1 VARIFTLGPRL
12 SICCLALW
20 AGLSVATWA
29 QSPNTL
35 DQTSEQIKALRAEIS
50 VIQARLASQESE
62 RDTLQDALRE
72 AEVKIGELDRELG
85 ALNQERRALKQELT
99 ALDAEGEQLRDARRQ
114 RANTIDVSIQ
124 ELWVL
129 QQGGGFRVWLG
140 DQNPED
146 VARNLAYF
154 QTLIEAQQQTIAEYE
169 LGLEAVEQ
177 NRSRIAQAQTALRE
191 QATAAAATKATLTDQ
206 RATRQSTLTLISQRV
221 QDDQQRLSALE
232 RDQARLNA
240 LLDELEALAAA
251 SSPVVTPPEAQLP
264 FADTQGALSM
274 PMAGKLTNRYGARRN
289 ADIRW
294 RGWLTTADEGEP
306 VRAVHG
312 GDIIYAD
319 WLRGQGLLIVI
330 DHGEGWLSLYAQNHS
345 LLRGVGDRVS
355 AGDII
360 AKAGAS
366 GGSETSGLYFEIRH
380 RGEPVDPSEWI
391 RR

>member
-1 VARIFTLGPRL
+1 MVRVFTLCPEPI
-12 SICCLALW
+12 SCCIALW
-20 AGLSVATWA
+20 AGLTAAAWA
-29 QSPNTL
+29 QSPDTL
-35 DQTSEQIKALRAEIS
+35 GQTSEQIEALRAEIT

-62 RDTLQDALRE
+62 RDALQDALRE
-72 AEVKIGELDRELG
+72 AEVQIGELDRQLG
-85 ALNQERRALKQELT
+85 ALSQERRALQQELN
-99 ALDAEGEQLRDARRQ
+99 ALDAEGEQLRQAQRQ
-114 RANTIDVSIQ
+114 RTDTIDASIQ
-124 ELWVL
+124 QLWLL

-140 DQNPED
+140 DQNPQD

-154 QTLIEAQQQTIAEYE
+154 QTLIEAQQQMIAEYE
-169 LGLEAVEQ
+169 LGLEAIAE
-177 NRSRIAQAQTALRE
+177 NRSRTAQAETALRE
-191 QATAAAATKATLTDQ
+191 RAAATEATKTTLTDQ
-206 RATRQSTLTLISQRV
+206 RERRQATLAQISQQV
-221 QDDQQRLSALE
+221 QDDQQRLNVLE

-240 LLDELEALAAA
+240 LLGELEAVAAA
-251 SSPVVTPPEAQLP
+251 TPPEPRMP
-264 FADTQGALSM
+264 FANAQGTLAM
-274 PMAGKLTNRYGARRN
+274 PVSGTLKNRYGARRN

-294 RGWLTTADEGEP
+294 RGWLIAADEGEP

-319 WLRGQGLLIVI
+319 WLRGQGLLMVV

-380 RGEPVDPSEWI
+380 RGEPVDPGEWI

>member
-1 VARIFTLGPRL
+1 MVRVFTPCPGPI
-12 SICCLALW
+12 SCCIAFW
-20 AGLSVATWA
+20 AGLTAAAWA
-29 QSPNTL
+29 QSPDTL
-35 DQTSEQIKALRAEIS
+35 YQTSEQIEALRAEIT

-62 RDTLQDALRE
+62 RDALQDALRE
-72 AEVKIGELDRELG
+72 AEVQIGELDRQLG
-85 ALNQERRALKQELT
+85 ALGQERRALQQELN
-99 ALDAEGEQLRDARRQ
+99 ALDAEGEQLRQAQRQ
-114 RANTIDVSIQ
+114 RTDTIDTSIQ
-124 ELWVL
+124 QLWLL

-140 DQNPED
+140 DQNPQD

-154 QTLIEAQQQTIAEYE
+154 QTLIEAQQQMIAAFG
-169 LGLEAVEQ
+169 LGLEAIAE
-177 NRSRIAQAQTALRE
+177 NRSRIAQAETALRE
-191 QATAAAATKATLTDQ
+191 QASATEATKKTLTDQ
-206 RATRQSTLTLISQRV
+206 RATRQATLAQISQQV
-221 QDDQQRLSALE
+221 QHDQQRLNVLQ

-240 LLDELEALAAA
+240 LLGELEAVAAA
-251 SSPVVTPPEAQLP
+251 APPEPRMP
-264 FADTQGALSM
+264 FADAQGTLVM
-274 PMAGKLTNRYGARRN
+274 PVVGTLKNRYGARRN

-294 RGWLTTADEGEP
+294 HGWLIAADEGEP

-319 WLRGQGLLIVI
+319 WLRGQGLLMVV

-366 GGSETSGLYFEIRH
+366 GGSEASGLYFEIRH
-380 RGEPVDPSEWI
+380 RGEPVDPGEWI

>member
-1 VARIFTLGPRL
+1 MVRVFTLCPEPI
-12 SICCLALW
+12 SCCIALW
-20 AGLSVATWA
+20 AGLTAAAWA
-29 QSPNTL
+29 QSPDTL
-35 DQTSEQIKALRAEIS
+35 DQTSEQIEALRAEIT

-62 RDTLQDALRE
+62 RDALQDALRE
-72 AEVKIGELDRELG
+72 AEVQIGELDRQLG
-85 ALNQERRALKQELT
+85 ALGQERRALQQELN
-99 ALDAEGEQLRDARRQ
+99 ALDAEGEQLRQAQRQ
-114 RANTIDVSIQ
+114 RTDTIDTSIQ
-124 ELWVL
+124 QLWLL
-129 QQGGGFRVWLG
+129 QQGGGLRVWLG
-140 DQNPED
+140 DQNPQD

-154 QTLIEAQQQTIAEYE
+154 QTLIEAQQQMIADYG
-169 LGLEAVEQ
+169 LGLEAIAE
-177 NRSRIAQAQTALRE
+177 NRSRIAQAETALRE
-191 QATAAAATKATLTDQ
+191 QASATEATKKTLTDQ
-206 RATRQSTLTLISQRV
+206 RATRQATLAQISQQV
-221 QDDQQRLSALE
+221 QDDQQRLNVLQ

-240 LLDELEALAAA
+240 LLGELEAVAAA
-251 SSPVVTPPEAQLP
+251 APPEPRMP
-264 FADTQGALSM
+264 FADAQGTLVM
-274 PMAGKLTNRYGARRN
+274 PVVGTLKNRYGARRN

-294 RGWLTTADEGEP
+294 RGWLIAADQGEP

-319 WLRGQGLLIVI
+319 WLRGQGLLMVV

-380 RGEPVDPSEWI
+380 RGEPVDPGEWI

>member
-1 VARIFTLGPRL
+1 VARVFTLGPRL

-99 ALDAEGEQLRDARRQ
+99 ALDAEGEQLRDAQRQ

-240 LLDELEALAAA
+240 LLDELESLAAN

-294 RGWLTTADEGEP
+294 RGWLITADEGEP

-380 RGEPVDPSEWI
+380 RGEPVDPGEWI

>member
-1 VARIFTLGPRL
+1 MARVFTLGPRL

-62 RDTLQDALRE
+62 RDTLQDALQE
-72 AEVKIGELDRELG
+72 AEVQIGELDRQLG
-85 ALNQERRALKQELT
+85 ALSQERHALKQELK
-99 ALDAEGEQLRDARRQ
+99 ALDAEGEQLRDAQRQ
-114 RANTIDVSIQ
+114 RTDTIDASIQ
-124 ELWVL
+124 QLWVL

-154 QTLIEAQQQTIAEYE
+154 EALIEAQQQTIAEYE

-206 RATRQSTLTLISQRV
+206 RATRQSTLTLISQRM
-221 QDDQQRLSALE
+221 QDDQQRLGTLE

-251 SSPVVTPPEAQLP
+251 SSPVVAPPEAQLP

-274 PMAGKLTNRYGARRN
+274 PMAGKLTNQYGARRN

-294 RGWLTTADEGEP
+294 RGWLITADEGEP

-366 GGSETSGLYFEIRH
+366 GGSEKSGLYFEIRH
-380 RGEPVDPSEWI
+380 RGEPVDPGEWI

>member
-1 VARIFTLGPRL
+1 VARVFTLGPRL

-72 AEVKIGELDRELG
+72 AEVQIGELDRELG

-99 ALDAEGEQLRDARRQ
+99 ALDAEGEQLRDAQRQ

-294 RGWLTTADEGEP
+294 RGWLITADEGEP

-380 RGEPVDPSEWI
+380 RGEPVDPGEWI

>member
-1 VARIFTLGPRL
+1 MARVFTLGPRL

-99 ALDAEGEQLRDARRQ
+99 ALDAEGEQLRDAQRQ

-191 QATAAAATKATLTDQ
+191 QTTAAAATKATLTDQ

-294 RGWLTTADEGEP
+294 RGWLITADEGEP

-366 GGSETSGLYFEIRH
+366 GGSEKSGLYFEIRH
-380 RGEPVDPSEWI
+380 RGEPVDPGEWI

>member
-1 VARIFTLGPRL
+1 MARVLTLCPGPI
-12 SICCLALW
+12 SCSVALW
-20 AGLSVATWA
+20 TGLTVAAWA
-29 QSPNTL
+29 QSPDTL
-35 DQTSEQIKALRAEIS
+35 DQTSEQQTSEQIAALRAEIT

-62 RDTLQDALRE
+62 RDALQDALRE
-72 AEVKIGELDRELG
+72 AEVQIGELDRRLG
-85 ALNQERRALKQELT
+85 ALRQERRALQQELN
-99 ALDAEGEQLRDARRQ
+99 ALDAEGEALRQAQRQ
-114 RANTIDVSIQ
+114 RTDTIDASIQ
-124 ELWVL
+124 QLWLL

-140 DQNPED
+140 DQNPQD

-154 QTLIEAQQQTIAEYE
+154 QTLIEAQQQMIAEYE
-169 LGLEAVEQ
+169 LGLEAISE
-177 NRSRIAQAQTALRE
+177 NRSRTAQAETALRE
-191 QATAAAATKATLTDQ
+191 RAAATEATKTTLTGQ
-206 RATRQSTLTLISQRV
+206 RATRQTTLAQISQQV
-221 QDDQQRLSALE
+221 QDDQQRLNLLE

-240 LLDELEALAAA
+240 LLGELEAVAAA
-251 SSPVVTPPEAQLP
+251 APPQPRMP
-264 FADTQGALSM
+264 FADAQGTLAM
-274 PMAGKLTNRYGARRN
+274 PVAGTLKNRYGGRRN

-294 RGWLTTADEGEP
+294 RGWLIAADEGEP

-319 WLRGQGLLIVI
+319 WLRGQGLLMVV

-380 RGEPVDPSEWI
+380 RGEPVDPGEWI

>member
-1 VARIFTLGPRL
+1 VARVFTLGPRL

-72 AEVKIGELDRELG
+72 AEVQIGELDRELG

-99 ALDAEGEQLRDARRQ
+99 ALDAEGEQLRDAQRQ

-154 QTLIEAQQQTIAEYE
+154 EALIEAQQQTIAEYE

-251 SSPVVTPPEAQLP
+251 SLPVVTPPEAQLP

-294 RGWLTTADEGEP
+294 RGWLITADEGEP

-366 GGSETSGLYFEIRH
+366 GGSEKSGLYFEIRH
-380 RGEPVDPSEWI
+380 RGEPVDPGEWI

>member
-1 VARIFTLGPRL
+1 MVRVFTLCPEPI
-12 SICCLALW
+12 SCCIALW
-20 AGLSVATWA
+20 AGLTAAAWA
-29 QSPNTL
+29 QSPDTL
-35 DQTSEQIKALRAEIS
+35 DQTSEQIEALRAEIT

-62 RDTLQDALRE
+62 RDALQDALRE
-72 AEVKIGELDRELG
+72 AEVQIGELDRQLG
-85 ALNQERRALKQELT
+85 ALDQERRALQQELN
-99 ALDAEGEQLRDARRQ
+99 ALDAEGEHLRQAQRQ
-114 RANTIDVSIQ
+114 RTDTIDTSIQ
-124 ELWVL
+124 QLWLL
-129 QQGGGFRVWLG
+129 QQGGGFRVWFG
-140 DQNPED
+140 DQNPQD

-154 QTLIEAQQQTIAEYE
+154 QTLIEAQQQMIADYG
-169 LGLEAVEQ
+169 LGLEAIAE
-177 NRSRIAQAQTALRE
+177 NRSRIAQAETALRE
-191 QATAAAATKATLTDQ
+191 QASATKATKTTLTDQ
-206 RATRQSTLTLISQRV
+206 RATRQATLAQINQQV
-221 QDDQQRLSALE
+221 QDDQQRLNVLQ

-240 LLDELEALAAA
+240 LLGELEAVAAA
-251 SSPVVTPPEAQLP
+251 APPEPRMP
-264 FADTQGALSM
+264 FADAQGILVM
-274 PMAGKLTNRYGARRN
+274 PVVGTLKNRYGARRN

-294 RGWLTTADEGEP
+294 RGWLIAADQGEP

-319 WLRGQGLLIVI
+319 WLRGQGLLMVV

>member
-1 VARIFTLGPRL
+1 MVRVLTLCPGL
-12 SICCLALW
+12 ISCSVALW
-20 AGLSVATWA
+20 TGLTVAAWA
-29 QSPNTL
+29 QSPDTL
-35 DQTSEQIKALRAEIS
+35 DQTSEQIAALRAEIT
-50 VIQARLASQESE
+50 VIQARLASQENE
-62 RDTLQDALRE
+62 RDALQDALRE
-72 AEVKIGELDRELG
+72 AEVQIGELDRQLG
-85 ALNQERRALKQELT
+85 ALSQERRALQRELN
-99 ALDAEGEQLRDARRQ
+99 ALDAEGGQLRQAQRQ
-114 RANTIDVSIQ
+114 RTDTIDSSIQ
-124 ELWVL
+124 QLWLL

-140 DQNPED
+140 DQNPQD

-154 QTLIEAQQQTIAEYE
+154 QTLIEAQQQMIAEYE
-169 LGLEAVEQ
+169 LGLEAIAE
-177 NRSRIAQAQTALRE
+177 NRSRTAQAETALRE
-191 QATAAAATKATLTDQ
+191 RAAATEATKTTLTDQ
-206 RATRQSTLTLISQRV
+206 RATRQATLAQISQQV
-221 QDDQQRLSALE
+221 QDDQQRLNVLE

-240 LLDELEALAAA
+240 LLGELEAVAAA
-251 SSPVVTPPEAQLP
+251 TPLEPRMP
-264 FADTQGALSM
+264 FADAQGTLAM
-274 PMAGKLTNRYGARRN
+274 PVSGTLKNRYGARRN

-294 RGWLTTADEGEP
+294 RGWLIAADEGEP

-319 WLRGQGLLIVI
+319 WLRGQGLLMVV

-380 RGEPVDPSEWI
+380 RGEPVDPGEWI

>member
-1 VARIFTLGPRL
+1 MVRVSALCPKPI
-12 SICCLALW
+12 SCCIALW
-20 AGLSVATWA
+20 AGLTAAAWA
-29 QSPNTL
+29 QSPDTL
-35 DQTSEQIKALRAEIS
+35 DQTSEQIEALRAEIT

-62 RDTLQDALRE
+62 RDALQDALRE
-72 AEVKIGELDRELG
+72 AEVQMAELDRQLG
-85 ALNQERRALKQELT
+85 ALGQERRALQQELN
-99 ALDAEGEQLRDARRQ
+99 ALDAEGEQLRQAQRQ
-114 RANTIDVSIQ
+114 RTDTIDTSIQ
-124 ELWVL
+124 QLWLL
-129 QQGGGFRVWLG
+129 QQGGGLRVWLG
-140 DQNPED
+140 DQNPKD

-154 QTLIEAQQQTIAEYE
+154 QTLIEAQQQMIADYG
-169 LGLEAVEQ
+169 LGLEAIAE
-177 NRSRIAQAQTALRE
+177 NRGRIAQAETALRE
-191 QATAAAATKATLTDQ
+191 QASATEVTKKTLTDQ
-206 RATRQSTLTLISQRV
+206 RATRQATLAQISQQV
-221 QDDQQRLSALE
+221 QHDQQRLNVLQ

-240 LLDELEALAAA
+240 LLGELEAVAAA
-251 SSPVVTPPEAQLP
+251 APAEPRMP
-264 FADTQGALSM
+264 FADAQGTLVM
-274 PMAGKLTNRYGARRN
+274 PMVGTLKNRYGARRN

-294 RGWLTTADEGEP
+294 RGWLIAADEGEP

-319 WLRGQGLLIVI
+319 WLRGQGLLMVV

-380 RGEPVDPSEWI
+380 RGEPVDPGEWI

>member
-1 VARIFTLGPRL
+1 MARVFTLGPRL

-20 AGLSVATWA
+20 AGLSVAAWA

-35 DQTSEQIKALRAEIS
+35 DQTSEQIEALRAEIS

-62 RDTLQDALRE
+62 RDTLQDALQE
-72 AEVKIGELDRELG
+72 AEVQIGKLDRQLG
-85 ALNQERRALKQELT
+85 TLSQERRALKQELK
-99 ALDAEGEQLRDARRQ
+99 ALDAEGEQLRDAQRQ
-114 RANTIDVSIQ
+114 RTDTIDASIQ
-124 ELWVL
+124 QLWVL

-154 QTLIEAQQQTIAEYE
+154 EALIAAQQQTIAEYQ

-177 NRSRIAQAQTALRE
+177 NRSRIAQAETAILE
-191 QATAAAATKATLTDQ
+191 QATAAAATKTTLTDQ

-251 SSPVVTPPEAQLP
+251 SFPVVTPPEARLP

-294 RGWLTTADEGEP
+294 RGWLITADEGEP

-319 WLRGQGLLIVI
+319 WLRGQGLLMVI

-380 RGEPVDPSEWI
+380 RGEPVDPGEWI

>member
-1 VARIFTLGPRL
+1 MARVFTLGPRL

-99 ALDAEGEQLRDARRQ
+99 ALDAEGEQLRDAQRQ

-294 RGWLTTADEGEP
+294 RGWLITADEGEP

>member
-1 VARIFTLGPRL
+1 MVRVFTLCPGL
-12 SICCLALW
+12 ISCSVALW
-20 AGLSVATWA
+20 TGLTVAAWA
-29 QSPNTL
+29 QSPDTR
-35 DQTSEQIKALRAEIS
+35 DQTSEQIEALRAEIT

-62 RDTLQDALRE
+62 RDALQDALRE
-72 AEVKIGELDRELG
+72 AEVQIGELDRQLG
-85 ALNQERRALKQELT
+85 ALSQERRALQQELN
-99 ALDAEGEQLRDARRQ
+99 ALDAEGEQLRQAQRQ
-114 RANTIDVSIQ
+114 RTDTIDASIQ
-124 ELWVL
+124 QLWLL

-140 DQNPED
+140 DQNPQD

-154 QTLIEAQQQTIAEYE
+154 QTLIEAQQQMIAEYE
-169 LGLEAVEQ
+169 LGLEAIAE
-177 NRSRIAQAQTALRE
+177 NRSRNAQAETALGER
-191 QATAAAATKATLTDQ
+191 AAATEATKTALTDQ
-206 RATRQSTLTLISQRV
+206 RATRQATLAQISQQV
-221 QDDQQRLSALE
+221 QDDQQRLNVLE

-240 LLDELEALAAA
+240 LLGELEAVAAA
-251 SSPVVTPPEAQLP
+251 APPEPRMP
-264 FADTQGALSM
+264 FADAQGTLAM
-274 PMAGKLTNRYGARRN
+274 PVSGTLKNRYGARRN

-294 RGWLTTADEGEP
+294 RGWLIAADEGEP

-312 GDIIYAD
+312 GDIIYSD
-319 WLRGQGLLIVI
+319 WLRGQGLLMVV

-380 RGEPVDPSEWI
+380 RGEPVDPGEWI

>member
-1 VARIFTLGPRL
+1 MARVLTLYPGPI
-12 SICCLALW
+12 SCCIALW
-20 AGLSVATWA
+20 SGLAAAVWA
-29 QSPNTL
+29 QSPDTL
-35 DQTSEQIKALRAEIS
+35 DQTSEQIAALRAEIT

-62 RDTLQDALRE
+62 RDALQDALRE
-72 AEVKIGELDRELG
+72 AEVQIGELDRQLG
-85 ALNQERRALKQELT
+85 ALGQERRALQQELN
-99 ALDAEGEQLRDARRQ
+99 ALDAEGEQLRQAQRQ
-114 RANTIDVSIQ
+114 RTDTIDTSIQ
-124 ELWVL
+124 QLWLL
-129 QQGGGFRVWLG
+129 QQGGGLRVWLG
-140 DQNPED
+140 DQNPQD

-154 QTLIEAQQQTIAEYE
+154 QTLIEAQQQMIADYG
-169 LGLEAVEQ
+169 LGLEAIAE
-177 NRSRIAQAQTALRE
+177 NRSRIAQAETALRE
-191 QATAAAATKATLTDQ
+191 QASATEATRKTLTDQ
-206 RATRQSTLTLISQRV
+206 RATRQATLAQISQQV
-221 QDDQQRLSALE
+221 QHDQQRLNVLQ

-240 LLDELEALAAA
+240 LLGELEAVAAA
-251 SSPVVTPPEAQLP
+251 APPEPRMP
-264 FADTQGALSM
+264 FADAQGTLVM
-274 PMAGKLTNRYGARRN
+274 PMVGTLKNRYGARRN

-294 RGWLTTADEGEP
+294 RGWLIAADEGEP

-319 WLRGQGLLIVI
+319 WLRGQGLLMVV

-380 RGEPVDPSEWI
+380 RGEPVDPGEWI

>member
-1 VARIFTLGPRL
+1 MVRIFTLCHEPI
-12 SICCLALW
+12 SCCIALW
-20 AGLSVATWA
+20 AGLAAAAWA
-29 QSPNTL
+29 QAPDTL
-35 DQTSEQIKALRAEIS
+35 HQTSEQIEALRAEIT

-62 RDTLQDALRE
+62 RDALQDALRE
-72 AEVKIGELDRELG
+72 AEVQIGELDRQLG
-85 ALNQERRALKQELT
+85 ALGQERRALQQELN
-99 ALDAEGEQLRDARRQ
+99 ALDAEGEQLRQAQRQ
-114 RANTIDVSIQ
+114 RTDTIDTSIQ
-124 ELWVL
+124 QLWLL

-140 DQNPED
+140 DQNPQD

-154 QTLIEAQQQTIAEYE
+154 QTLIEAQQQMIADYG
-169 LGLEAVEQ
+169 LGLEAIAE
-177 NRSRIAQAQTALRE
+177 NRSRIAQAETALRE
-191 QATAAAATKATLTDQ
+191 QASATEATKTTLTDQ
-206 RATRQSTLTLISQRV
+206 RATRQATLAQISQQV
-221 QDDQQRLSALE
+221 QHDQQRLNVLQ

-240 LLDELEALAAA
+240 LLGELEAVAAA
-251 SSPVVTPPEAQLP
+251 APPEPRMP
-264 FADTQGALSM
+264 FADAQGTLVM
-274 PMAGKLTNRYGARRN
+274 PVVGTLKNRYGARRN

-294 RGWLTTADEGEP
+294 RGWLIAADEGEP

-319 WLRGQGLLIVI
+319 WLRGQGLLMVV

-380 RGEPVDPSEWI
+380 RGEPVDPGEWI

>member
-1 VARIFTLGPRL
+1 MVRVFTLCPGL
-12 SICCLALW
+12 ISCSVALW
-20 AGLSVATWA
+20 TGLTVAAWA
-29 QSPNTL
+29 QSPDTL
-35 DQTSEQIKALRAEIS
+35 DQTSEQIEALRAEIT

-62 RDTLQDALRE
+62 RDALQDALRE
-72 AEVKIGELDRELG
+72 AEVQIGELDRQLG
-85 ALNQERRALKQELT
+85 ALGQERRALQQELN
-99 ALDAEGEQLRDARRQ
+99 ALDAEGEQLRQAQRQ
-114 RANTIDVSIQ
+114 RTDTIDTSIQ
-124 ELWVL
+124 QLWLL
-129 QQGGGFRVWLG
+129 QQGGGFRVWFG
-140 DQNPED
+140 DQNPQD

-154 QTLIEAQQQTIAEYE
+154 QTLIEAQQQMIADYG
-169 LGLEAVEQ
+169 LGLEAIAE
-177 NRSRIAQAQTALRE
+177 NRSRIAQAETAQRE
-191 QATAAAATKATLTDQ
+191 QASATEATKTTLTDQ
-206 RATRQSTLTLISQRV
+206 RATRQATLAQISQQV
-221 QDDQQRLSALE
+221 QDDQQRLNVLQ

-240 LLDELEALAAA
+240 LLGELEAVAAA
-251 SSPVVTPPEAQLP
+251 APPEPRMP
-264 FADTQGALSM
+264 FADAQGTLVM
-274 PMAGKLTNRYGARRN
+274 PVVGTLKNRYGARRN

-294 RGWLTTADEGEP
+294 RGWLIAADEGEP

-319 WLRGQGLLIVI
+319 WLRGQGLLMVV

-380 RGEPVDPSEWI
+380 RGEPVDPGEWI

>member
-1 VARIFTLGPRL
+1 MVRVFTLCPGL
-12 SICCLALW
+12 ISCSVALW
-20 AGLSVATWA
+20 TGLTVAAWA
-29 QSPNTL
+29 QSPDTL
-35 DQTSEQIKALRAEIS
+35 DQTSEQIEALRAEIT

-62 RDTLQDALRE
+62 RDALQDALRE
-72 AEVKIGELDRELG
+72 AEVQIGELDRQLG
-85 ALNQERRALKQELT
+85 ALSQERRALQQELN
-99 ALDAEGEQLRDARRQ
+99 ALDAKGEQLRQAQRQ
-114 RANTIDVSIQ
+114 RTDTIDASIQ
-124 ELWVL
+124 QLWLL

-140 DQNPED
+140 DQNPQD

-154 QTLIEAQQQTIAEYE
+154 QTLIEAQQQMIAEYE
-169 LGLEAVEQ
+169 LGLEAIAE
-177 NRSRIAQAQTALRE
+177 NRSRTAQAETALRE
-191 QATAAAATKATLTDQ
+191 RAAATEATKTALTDQ
-206 RATRQSTLTLISQRV
+206 RATRQATLAQISQQV
-221 QDDQQRLSALE
+221 QDDQQRLNVLE

-240 LLDELEALAAA
+240 LLGELEAVAAA
-251 SSPVVTPPEAQLP
+251 APPEPRMP
-264 FADTQGALSM
+264 FADAQGTLAM
-274 PMAGKLTNRYGARRN
+274 PVSGTLKNRYGARRN

-294 RGWLTTADEGEP
+294 CGWLIAADEGEP

-312 GDIIYAD
+312 GDIIYSD
-319 WLRGQGLLIVI
+319 WLRGQGLLMVV

-380 RGEPVDPSEWI
+380 RGEPVDPGEWI

>member
-1 VARIFTLGPRL
+1 MVRVSTLCPKPI
-12 SICCLALW
+12 SCCIALW
-20 AGLSVATWA
+20 AGLTAAAWA
-29 QSPNTL
+29 QSPDTL
-35 DQTSEQIKALRAEIS
+35 DQTSEQIEALRAEIT

-62 RDTLQDALRE
+62 RDALQDALRE
-72 AEVKIGELDRELG
+72 AEVQIGELDRQLG
-85 ALNQERRALKQELT
+85 ALGQERRALQQELN
-99 ALDAEGEQLRDARRQ
+99 ALDAEGEQLRQAQRQ
-114 RANTIDVSIQ
+114 RTDTIDTSIQ
-124 ELWVL
+124 QLWLL
-129 QQGGGFRVWLG
+129 QQGGGFRVWFG
-140 DQNPED
+140 DQNPQD

-154 QTLIEAQQQTIAEYE
+154 QTLIEAQQQMIADYG
-169 LGLEAVEQ
+169 LGLEAIAE
-177 NRSRIAQAQTALRE
+177 NRSRIAQAETALRE
-191 QATAAAATKATLTDQ
+191 QASATEATKTTLTDQ
-206 RATRQSTLTLISQRV
+206 RATRQATLAQISQQV
-221 QDDQQRLSALE
+221 QHDQQRLNVLQ

-240 LLDELEALAAA
+240 LLGELEAVAAA
-251 SSPVVTPPEAQLP
+251 APPEPRMP
-264 FADTQGALSM
+264 FADAQGTLVM
-274 PMAGKLTNRYGARRN
+274 PVVGTLKNRYGARRN

-294 RGWLTTADEGEP
+294 RGWLIAADEGEP

-319 WLRGQGLLIVI
+319 WLRGQGLLMVV

-380 RGEPVDPSEWI
+380 RGEPVDPGEWI

>member
-1 VARIFTLGPRL
+1 MARIFTLGPRL

-99 ALDAEGEQLRDARRQ
+99 ALDAEGEQLRDAQRQ

-154 QTLIEAQQQTIAEYE
+154 EALIEAHQQTIAEYE

-177 NRSRIAQAQTALRE
+177 YRSRIAQAQTALRE
-191 QATAAAATKATLTDQ
+191 QATTAAANKTTLADQ

-221 QDDQQRLSALE
+221 QDDQQRLSTLE

-294 RGWLTTADEGEP
+294 RGWLITADEGEP

-366 GGSETSGLYFEIRH
+366 GGNETSGLYFEIRH
-380 RGEPVDPSEWI
+380 RGEPVDPDEWI

>member
-99 ALDAEGEQLRDARRQ
+99 ALDAEGEQLRDAQRQ

-294 RGWLTTADEGEP
+294 RGWLITADEGEP

>member
-1 VARIFTLGPRL
+1 MVRVFTLCPGL
-12 SICCLALW
+12 ISCSVALW
-20 AGLSVATWA
+20 TGLTVAAWA
-29 QSPNTL
+29 QSPDTL
-35 DQTSEQIKALRAEIS
+35 DQTSEQIAALRAEIT
-50 VIQARLASQESE
+50 VIQARLASQESQ

-72 AEVKIGELDRELG
+72 AEVQIGELDRQLG
-85 ALNQERRALKQELT
+85 ALSQERRALQQELN
-99 ALDAEGEQLRDARRQ
+99 ALDAEGEQLRQAQRQ
-114 RANTIDVSIQ
+114 RTDTIDASIQ
-124 ELWVL
+124 QLWLL

-140 DQNPED
+140 DRNPQD

-154 QTLIEAQQQTIAEYE
+154 QTLIEAQQQMIAEYE
-169 LGLEAVEQ
+169 LGLEAIAE
-177 NRSRIAQAQTALRE
+177 NRSRTAQAETALRE
-191 QATAAAATKATLTDQ
+191 RAAATEATKTTLTDQ
-206 RATRQSTLTLISQRV
+206 RERRQATLAQISQQV
-221 QDDQQRLSALE
+221 QDDQQRLNVLE

-240 LLDELEALAAA
+240 LLGELEAVAAA
-251 SSPVVTPPEAQLP
+251 TPPEPRMP
-264 FADTQGALSM
+264 FADAQGTLAM
-274 PMAGKLTNRYGARRN
+274 PVSGTLKNRYGARRN

-294 RGWLTTADEGEP
+294 RGWLIAADEGEP

-319 WLRGQGLLIVI
+319 WLRGQGLLMVV

-380 RGEPVDPSEWI
+380 RGEPVDPGEWI

>member
-1 VARIFTLGPRL
+1 MVRVFTLCPEPI
-12 SICCLALW
+12 SCCIALW
-20 AGLSVATWA
+20 AALTAAAWA
-29 QSPNTL
+29 QSPDTL
-35 DQTSEQIKALRAEIS
+35 DQTSEQIEALRAEIT
-50 VIQARLASQESE
+50 VIQARLASQENE
-62 RDTLQDALRE
+62 RDALQDALRE
-72 AEVKIGELDRELG
+72 AEVQIGELDRQLG
-85 ALNQERRALKQELT
+85 ALGQERRALQQELN
-99 ALDAEGEQLRDARRQ
+99 ALDAEGEQLRQAQRQ
-114 RANTIDVSIQ
+114 RTDTIDTSIQ
-124 ELWVL
+124 QLWLL

-140 DQNPED
+140 DQNPQD

-154 QTLIEAQQQTIAEYE
+154 QTLIEAQQQMIADYG
-169 LGLEAVEQ
+169 LGLEAIAE
-177 NRSRIAQAQTALRE
+177 NRSRIAQAETALRE
-191 QATAAAATKATLTDQ
+191 QASATEATKKTLTDQ
-206 RATRQSTLTLISQRV
+206 RATRQATLAQISQQV
-221 QDDQQRLSALE
+221 QHDQQRLNVLQ

-240 LLDELEALAAA
+240 LLGELEAVAAA
-251 SSPVVTPPEAQLP
+251 APPEPRMP
-264 FADTQGALSM
+264 FADAQGTLVM
-274 PMAGKLTNRYGARRN
+274 PVVGTLKSRYGARRN

-294 RGWLTTADEGEP
+294 RGWLIAADQGEP

-319 WLRGQGLLIVI
+319 WLRGQGLLMVV

-380 RGEPVDPSEWI
+380 RGEPVDPGEWI

>member
-1 VARIFTLGPRL
+1 MARIFTLGPRL

-99 ALDAEGEQLRDARRQ
+99 ALDAEGEQLRDAQRQ

-294 RGWLTTADEGEP
+294 RGWLITADEGEP

>member
-1 VARIFTLGPRL
+1 MVRVFTLCPEPI
-12 SICCLALW
+12 SCCIALW
-20 AGLSVATWA
+20 AALTAAAWA
-29 QSPNTL
+29 QSPDTL
-35 DQTSEQIKALRAEIS
+35 DQTSEQIEALRAEIT

-62 RDTLQDALRE
+62 RDALQDALRE
-72 AEVKIGELDRELG
+72 AEVQIGELDRQLG
-85 ALNQERRALKQELT
+85 ALGQERRALQQELN
-99 ALDAEGEQLRDARRQ
+99 ALDAEGEQLRQAQRQ
-114 RANTIDVSIQ
+114 RTDTIDTSIQ
-124 ELWVL
+124 QLWLL
-129 QQGGGFRVWLG
+129 QQGGGFRVWFG
-140 DQNPED
+140 DQNPQD

-154 QTLIEAQQQTIAEYE
+154 QTLIEAQQQMIADYG
-169 LGLEAVEQ
+169 LGLEAIAE
-177 NRSRIAQAQTALRE
+177 NRSRIAQAETAQRE
-191 QATAAAATKATLTDQ
+191 QASATEATKTTLTDQ
-206 RATRQSTLTLISQRV
+206 RATRQATLAQISQQV
-221 QDDQQRLSALE
+221 QHDQQRLNVLQ

-240 LLDELEALAAA
+240 LLGELEAVAAA
-251 SSPVVTPPEAQLP
+251 APPEPRMP
-264 FADTQGALSM
+264 FADAQGTLVM
-274 PMAGKLTNRYGARRN
+274 PVVGTLKNRYGARRN

-294 RGWLTTADEGEP
+294 RGWLIAADEGEP

-319 WLRGQGLLIVI
+319 WLRGQGLLMVV

-380 RGEPVDPSEWI
+380 RGEPVDPGEWI

>member
-1 VARIFTLGPRL
+1 MVRVLTLCPGL
-12 SICCLALW
+12 ISCSVALW
-20 AGLSVATWA
+20 TGLTVAAWA
-29 QSPNTL
+29 QSPDTL
-35 DQTSEQIKALRAEIS
+35 DQTSEQISALRAEIT

-62 RDTLQDALRE
+62 RDALQDVLRE
-72 AEVKIGELDRELG
+72 AEVQIGELDRQLD
-85 ALNQERRALKQELT
+85 ALSQERRALQQELN
-99 ALDAEGEQLRDARRQ
+99 ALDAEGEQLRQAQRQ
-114 RANTIDVSIQ
+114 RTDTIDASIQ
-124 ELWVL
+124 QLWLL

-140 DQNPED
+140 DQNPQD

-154 QTLIEAQQQTIAEYE
+154 QTLIEAQQQMIAEYE
-169 LGLEAVEQ
+169 LGLEAIAE
-177 NRSRIAQAQTALRE
+177 NRSRTAQAETELRE
-191 QATAAAATKATLTDQ
+191 RAAATEATKTTLTDQ
-206 RATRQSTLTLISQRV
+206 RETRQATLAQISQQV
-221 QDDQQRLSALE
+221 QDDQQRLNVLE

-240 LLDELEALAAA
+240 LLGELEAVAAA
-251 SSPVVTPPEAQLP
+251 TPPEPRMP
-264 FADTQGALSM
+264 FADAQGTLAM
-274 PMAGKLTNRYGARRN
+274 PVSGTLKNRYGARRN

-294 RGWLTTADEGEP
+294 RGWLIAADEGEP

-319 WLRGQGLLIVI
+319 WLRGQGLLMVV

-380 RGEPVDPSEWI
+380 RGEPVDPGEWI

>member
-1 VARIFTLGPRL
+1 MVRVFTLCPEPI
-12 SICCLALW
+12 SCCIALW
-20 AGLSVATWA
+20 AGLTAAAWA
-29 QSPNTL
+29 QSPDTL
-35 DQTSEQIKALRAEIS
+35 DQTSEQIEALRAEIT

-62 RDTLQDALRE
+62 RDALQDALRE
-72 AEVKIGELDRELG
+72 AEVQIGELDRQLG
-85 ALNQERRALKQELT
+85 ALGQERRALQQELN
-99 ALDAEGEQLRDARRQ
+99 ALDAEGEQLRQAQRQ
-114 RANTIDVSIQ
+114 RTDTIDTSIQ
-124 ELWVL
+124 QLWLL

-140 DQNPED
+140 DQNPQD

-154 QTLIEAQQQTIAEYE
+154 QTLIEAQQQMIADYG
-169 LGLEAVEQ
+169 LGLEAIAE
-177 NRSRIAQAQTALRE
+177 NRSRIAQAETALRE
-191 QATAAAATKATLTDQ
+191 QASATEVTKTTLTDQ
-206 RATRQSTLTLISQRV
+206 RATRQATLAQISQQV
-221 QDDQQRLSALE
+221 QDDQQRLNVLQ
-232 RDQARLNA
+232 RDQARLND
-240 LLDELEALAAA
+240 LLGELEAVAAA
-251 SSPVVTPPEAQLP
+251 APPEPRMP
-264 FADTQGALSM
+264 FADAQGTLVM
-274 PMAGKLTNRYGARRN
+274 PVVGTLKNRYGARRN

-294 RGWLTTADEGEP
+294 RGWLIAADQGEP

-319 WLRGQGLLIVI
+319 WLRGQGLLMVV

-380 RGEPVDPSEWI
+380 RGEPVDPGEWI